1 MKRLKTGKAFNK
13 VLLGGMSVMA
23 FSAMVSGAAVA
34 GDITVATG
42 AKAVFDG
49 ILAVGTLTIDG
60 TAVFKKGKHITT
72 TLNLG
77 KGATIEL
84 GADAIKDGIAD
95 QVFTT
100 GVAGVS
106 VAEGASVTLNLP
118 STFTSGD
125 VILVTGDDSGAH
137 NYAAQFAATDTAL
150 VDYAV
155 SGDTNDTLVITATAK
170 NLAETASELGITKKE
185 ADSLVNANR
194 AVASGDEEALDAL
207 STALREGGATATKA
221 AQTVALQAD
230 TLGAGTITAISTG
243 GAVVGIVSNR
253 LAFLRPGHQ
262 YASAG
267 QTDFSTSDAG
277 MAKAVWMKPFGNW
290 VNKDSDKG
298 IAGFEANT
306 YGIAG
311 GLDSEIADGFR
322 LGGSMA
328 YARTE
333 VDGKGAGNAEVD
345 IDSYQFTAYGSYT
358 ADTYYIE
365 GMFGYAHNNNDG
377 QRTIVVGPL
386 TRTADADYNSNQ
398 YMFGVS
404 GGIPIQIGGDSF
416 FTPTAGLA
424 YTHLSTDSYT
434 ETGAG
439 NWNLRVDSD
448 DVDAIVGSLGAK
460 FHTRIKQ
467 GTGVL
472 IPEVR
477 GGISYDFSGDEAIAT
492 ASYTG
497 GGAAFKTTGSE
508 VDQLGGNLGL
518 GLTYDDGTWSVG
530 TNYDTEIKSGLTGH
544 STSLEARFKF

>member
-1 MKRLKTGKAFNK
+1 
-13 VLLGGMSVMA
+13 
-23 FSAMVSGAAVA
+23 MVSGAAVA

-60 TAVFKKGKHITT
+60 TAVFKKGRHNATSIEF
-72 TLNLG
+72 G
-77 KGATIEL
+77 DGATIEL
-84 GADAIKDGIAD
+84 GADAVKDGIAD
-95 QVFTT
+95 QVFSTIT
-100 GVAGVS
+100 VGFGG
-106 VAEGASVTLNLP
+106 GADSVTLNLP

-125 VILVTGDDSGAH
+125 VKLTTTGG
-137 NYAAQFAATDTAL
+137 NNAAKFAATDTAL

-253 LAFLRPGHQ
+253 LAFLRPGDQ

-322 LGGSMA
+322 LGGSIA

-345 IDSYQFTAYGSYT
+345 IDSYQFTAYGGYT